1 MPVWAWIVLSVVA
14 AAAIAAIVGVA
25 FAAWNRAMRRY
36 MMALVAKREEARS
49 IRRAFEEIVRG
60 LRLGSDKR
68 QAAFADDPNAVERHS
83 LADLASRARVLAEE
97 LNTMALPARLIPA
110 AEALADAADILAE
123 EVGGAGEGSIGDVS
137 LEAIESADLD
147 RVGRA
152 FAHADSILVPLAEEC
167 GADEQDVYGRGLY
180 I

>member
-1 MPVWAWIVLSVVA
+1 MPVWAWIVLGVVA

-25 FAAWNRAMRRY
+25 FTAWNRAVSRY
-36 MMALVAKREEARS
+36 VMVLVAKREEARS
-49 IRRAFEEIVRG
+49 VRRAFEEILGG
-60 LRLGSDKR
+60 LRLSSRKR
-68 QAAFADDPNAVERHS
+68 RAAFADDRNAVERHS
-83 LADLASRARVLAEE
+83 LADLAAHARVLAEE
-97 LNTMALPARLIPA
+97 LNTLALPARLIPA

-147 RVGRA
+147 RVSRA
-152 FAHADSILVPLAEEC
+152 FAHADSMLAPLAEEY

>member
-1 MPVWAWIVLSVVA
+1 MPVWAWIVAGVVA
-14 AAAIAAIVGVA
+14 GAAIAAIVGVA
-25 FAAWNRAMRRY
+25 FATWNRAMRRY
-36 MMALVAKREEARS
+36 IMVLVAKREEARS

-60 LRLGSDKR
+60 LRLGSHQR

-123 EVGGAGEGSIGDVS
+123 EVSRAGGGSIGDES
-137 LEAIESADLD
+137 LEAISSPDLD

-152 FAHADSILVPLAEEC
+152 FAYADSMLAPLAEKY
-167 GADEQDVYGRGLY
+167 GANEQDVYGRGLY